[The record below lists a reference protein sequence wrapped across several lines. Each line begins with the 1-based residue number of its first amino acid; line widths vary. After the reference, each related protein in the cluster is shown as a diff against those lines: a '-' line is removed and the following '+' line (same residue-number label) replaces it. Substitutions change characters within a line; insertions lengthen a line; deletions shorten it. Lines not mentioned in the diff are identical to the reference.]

1 MRVHHTAGLAAVW
14 RNMGKI
20 ERFSTEKVSFPM
32 KIVGHLLGLLDPNS
46 VETIVQRTKFID
58 TFIKKLKPNY
68 VVEIGAGY
76 SSRSRRFNNIKFYE
90 LDLRYFSE
98 KNENI
103 IPFEIGKDELKLNVK
118 EALFIV
124 EGVSMYLQRKQ
135 VIDLLKQ
142 IKNFKGHLL
151 IDFINLNASA
161 RKKSIRMDMYKFIF
175 KLVIGRNHLFDFK
188 IKNVQ
193 EAISLLGG
201 LGYKKVNYCQY
212 KIPRTVDALFYA
224 KL

>member
-1 MRVHHTAGLAAVW
+1 MKVYRTAGLAAVW
-14 RNMGKI
+14 RSMGNV
-20 ERFSTEKVSFPM
+20 ERYSTEHVSIPM
-32 KIVGHLLGLLDPNS
+32 KLVGHILGLLDPNS

-58 TFIKKLKPNY
+58 TFIKKIKPKY

-76 SSRSRRFNNIKFYE
+76 SSRSRRFNKIKFFK
-90 LDLRYFSE
+90 LDLPFFSE
-98 KNENI
+98 RNENI
-103 IPFEIGKDELKLNVK
+103 VPFEIGKDNLDIDVK
-118 EALFIV
+118 EAMFIV
-124 EGVSMYLQRKQ
+124 EGVSMYLQRNQ
-135 VIDLLKQ
+135 VVDLLRQ
-142 IKNFKGHLL
+142 IKKYKGHLL
-151 IDFINLNASA
+151 IDFINLNPPA

-193 EAISLLGG
+193 EAISMLRG
-201 LGYKKVNYCQY
+201 LGYKKINHCPY

>member
-1 MRVHHTAGLAAVW
+1 MKVYRTAGLTAVW
-14 RNMGKI
+14 RSMGRV
-20 ERFSTEKVSFPM
+20 ERYSTEKVSFPM
-32 KIVGHLLGLLDPNS
+32 KIVGHILGLLDPNS
-46 VETIVQRTKFID
+46 VETITQRTKFID
-58 TFIKKLKPNY
+58 TFIKKLKPKY
-68 VVEIGAGY
+68 VVEIGSGY
-76 SSRSRRFNNIKFYE
+76 SSRPRKFNKIKFYE
-90 LDLRYFSE
+90 LDLQYFSE

-103 IPFEIGKDELKLNVK
+103 TPFEIGKDKLDIDVK

-142 IKNFKGHLL
+142 IKKYKGYLL

-161 RKKSIRMDMYKFIF
+161 RKKSIRMGMYKFIF
-175 KLVIGRNHLFDFK
+175 KLVIGRNYLFDFR

-193 EAISLLGG
+193 EAISLLRG
-201 LGYKKVNYCQY
+201 LGYKNINYCPY